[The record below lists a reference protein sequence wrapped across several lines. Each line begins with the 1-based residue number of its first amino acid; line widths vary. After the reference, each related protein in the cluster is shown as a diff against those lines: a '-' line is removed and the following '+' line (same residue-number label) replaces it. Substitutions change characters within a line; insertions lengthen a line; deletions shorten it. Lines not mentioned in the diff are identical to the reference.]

1 MTKGEA
7 ICQEFSEDVSVGTTV
22 LEPHPLRLFESRE
35 EIKCRLDI
43 CFFTALVERMVQ
55 AGYCCTQVQKD
66 LAGNTCAA
74 WFEPR
79 SSDN

>member
-7 ICQEFSEDVSVGTTV
+7 ICQEFCDEVLVATRISEADDYT
-22 LEPHPLRLFESRE
+22 LEEIE

-43 CFFTALVERMVQ
+43 DHFLGLVERMVQ

-66 LAGNTCAA
+66 LRAERCTA
-74 WFEPR
+74 WFEPQ
-79 SSDN
+79 SLT